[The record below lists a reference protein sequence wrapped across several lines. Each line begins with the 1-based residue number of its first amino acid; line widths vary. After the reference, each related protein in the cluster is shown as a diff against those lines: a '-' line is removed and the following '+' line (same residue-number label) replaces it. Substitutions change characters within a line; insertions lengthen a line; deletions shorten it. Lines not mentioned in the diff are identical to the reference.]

1 MIERYTLP
9 EMSDLWSEEN
19 KFATWLEVE
28 IAVCEARARRG
39 EIPAE
44 AVSVIK
50 KKAAFSIERIS
61 AIEAEVNHDVI
72 AFLTNLAENIGP
84 ESRYV
89 HLGLTS
95 SDVLDTSLGYL
106 MKQAGML
113 IREKLMAVADW
124 LKKTA
129 PRYKDAV
136 CIGRTHG
143 VHAEPTVFGLK
154 LALWYCEMARNL
166 ARLDSAIKETA
177 VGKISGA
184 VGNFAN
190 TDPQLEEAVC
200 RRLGLKAARVSTQ
213 VVQRDRHANFLSV
226 LAIVGGTVEKIA
238 IEIRSLQRTEIHELE
253 EGFTKG
259 QKGSSA
265 MPHKKNPITCER
277 LAGLARVLR
286 ANSMAAM
293 ENMALWHE
301 RDISHSSV
309 ERIII
314 PDSTILVHYM
324 LEKLYDVLSNLRINK
339 GRMKEN
345 IDLTRGL
352 VFSQRALL
360 SLTEKMNSREKAYK
374 LVQDLAMKSWE
385 EKSDFKTL
393 LKGSSEVRKYL
404 SAKEIDSIFDISYYT
419 RRAGEIID
427 RAIAK

>member
-1 MIERYTLP
+1 MIDRYTLP
-9 EMSDLWSEEN
+9 EMADLWSDRN
-19 KFATWLEVE
+19 KFDTWLKVE
-28 IAVCEARARRG
+28 IAVCENRARMG
-39 EIPAE
+39 EIPAD

-50 KKAAFSIERIS
+50 EKASFDIDRIS
-61 AIEAEVNHDVI
+61 AIEAEVDHDVI

-84 ESRYV
+84 ESRFV

-106 MKQAGML
+106 MKQAGIL
-113 IREKLMAVADW
+113 IREKLTAVAD
-124 LKKTA
+124 LLRKIA
-129 PRYKDAV
+129 PRHKNTV

-154 LALWYCEMARNL
+154 LALWYSEMTRNL
-166 ARLDSAIKETA
+166 ARLDGAIREVA

-190 TDPQLEEAVC
+190 TNPKLEEAVC
-200 RRLGLKAARVSTQ
+200 KKLGLKPARVSTQ
-213 VVQRDRHANFLSV
+213 VVQRDRHATFLSV

-238 IEIRSLQRTEIHELE
+238 TEIRSLQRTEILELE
-253 EGFTKG
+253 EGFSKG

-265 MPHKKNPITCER
+265 MPHKKNPVTCER

-301 RDISHSSV
+301 RDITHSSV

-314 PDSTILVHYM
+314 PDSTILLHYM
-324 LEKLYDVLSNLRINK
+324 LDKLYRVLSGMKIDK
-339 GRMKEN
+339 ARMREN
-345 IDLTRGL
+345 VELTKGL
-352 VFSQRALL
+352 VFSQRVLL
-360 SLTEKMNSREKAYK
+360 SLTGKMASREEAYK

-385 EKSDFKTL
+385 EKSDFKSL
-393 LKGSSEVRKYL
+393 LKGSTRVRKYL
-404 SAKEIDSIFDISYYT
+404 SAKEIDTIFDISYYT

>member
-1 MIERYTLP
+1 MIDRYTLP
-9 EMSDLWSEEN
+9 EMSRLWSDEN
-19 KFATWLEVE
+19 KFATWLKVE
-28 IAVCEARARRG
+28 IAVCEARARKG

-50 KKAAFSIERIS
+50 KKAGFSIERIS

-106 MKQAGML
+106 MKQAGLL
-113 IREKLMAVADW
+113 IREKLVAVAEL
-124 LKKTA
+124 LKKMA

-154 LALWYCEMARNL
+154 LALWYSEMARNL
-166 ARLDSAIKETA
+166 ARLDGAIKEIA

-190 TDPQLEEAVC
+190 TDPELEEAVC
-200 RRLGLKAARVSTQ
+200 KKLGLKAARVSTQ
-213 VVQRDRHANFLSV
+213 VVQRDRHAGFLSV

-238 IEIRSLQRTEIHELE
+238 TEIRSLQRTEILELE
-253 EGFTKG
+253 EGFSRG
-259 QKGSSA
+259 QKGSSS

-286 ANSMAAM
+286 ANAMAAM

-314 PDSTILVHYM
+314 PDSTILIHYM
-324 LEKLYDVLSNLRINK
+324 LDKLNNVLSGMKIDK
-339 GRMKEN
+339 ARMREN
-345 IDLTRGL
+345 VELTRGL

-360 SLTEKMNSREKAYK
+360 SLTEKMASREEAYR

-385 EKSDFKTL
+385 EKSDFKAL
-393 LKGSSEVRKYL
+393 LKASSVVRKYL
-404 SAKEIDSIFDISYYT
+404 GAKEIDTIFDISYYT
-419 RRAGEIID
+419 RRAGEIIN
-427 RAIAK
+427 RAIAR